1 MTTRRTAA
9 VLAVFVLL
17 GLRPLLAQG
26 AAGEE
31 PLWNARPLS
40 HWIGALG
47 TPGGS
52 RDAVRALTGIA
63 MRDGSL
69 AIEPALPA
77 LQSALSADDLTMRIE
92 AADLLATMGPVAD
105 GAIPPLAALFE
116 RDPSP
121 AVRQHAGLALARI
134 APAHDDV
141 VAASARALSDEDVEV
156 RRAAAA
162 ILVQA
167 RDAAAP
173 AAGAV
178 AAARTDRDPLVRL
191 FAAAADGY
199 LGNASAARD
208 GLLEGLAH
216 DDAVVRA
223 EAAWLLGAAL
233 PPAEANSVV
242 PRLTEAL
249 RDPDPRVRLAATDA
263 LGTIGRPARPAVDRL
278 WTLIRDPD
286 ESVRSGALRAIK
298 AIKD

>member
-9 VLAVFVLL
+9 VLAVLVLL
-17 GLRPLLAQG
+17 GLRPLHAQG
-26 AAGEE
+26 AREE

-47 TPGGS
+47 TPGGGS
-52 RDAVRALTGIA
+52 DAVRALTGIA
-63 MRDGSL
+63 MRDGSI

-77 LQSALSADDLTMRIE
+77 LQSALSADDRAMRIE
-92 AADLLATMGPVAD
+92 AANLLATMGPLAD
-105 GAIPPLAALFE
+105 EAIPALAALFE

-134 APAHDDV
+134 APASDAA
-141 VAASARALSDEDVEV
+141 VAASARALSDDDLEV

-167 RDAAAP
+167 REAAAP
-173 AAGAV
+173 AAPAL
-178 AAARTDRDPLVRL
+178 AAARADRDPLVRL
-191 FAAAADGY
+191 FAAAIDGY

-216 DDAVVRA
+216 EDPVVRA
-223 EAAWLLGAAL
+223 EAAWLLGSAL
-233 PPAEANSVV
+233 PPDEAGSVV
-242 PRLTEAL
+242 RPLTEAL
-249 RDPDPRVRLAATDA
+249 RDPDPRVRLSATDA
-263 LGTIGRPARPAVDRL
+263 LGTIGRPAKPAVDRL
-278 WTLIRDPD
+278 WTLVRDPD